1 MLPEEKLVH
10 TFTQKKLTFA
20 CAESCTGGLVAAR
33 TVSIAGASAVFLGG
47 AVTYANSAKV
57 TMVGVKE
64 STLAAHGAVSEQT
77 AKEMAQ
83 GILEKTG
90 ADIAVSTT
98 GIAGPAG
105 ATPTKPVGTVYIG
118 YATTEACGAKLCL
131 FTDKSRDEVRS
142 LAASEA
148 LLTALA
154 LADEIK
160 G

>member
-1 MLPEEKLVH
+1 MVWH
-10 TFTQKKLTFA
+10 ISF
-20 CAESCTGGLVAAR
+20 AESCTGGMAAAGIVDVA
-33 TVSIAGASAVFLGG
+33 SASAVFNESF
-47 AVTYANSAKV
+47 VTYANSAKV

-64 STLAAHGAVSEQT
+64 STLKKHGAVSEQT

-118 YATTEACGAKLCL
+118 YATKEACGAKLCL

>member
-1 MLPEEKLVH
+1 MLPEEKLVYD
-10 TFTQKKLTFA
+10 FTAAGLTFA

-33 TVSIAGASAVFLGG
+33 TVNIAGASAVFLGG
-47 AVTYANSAKV
+47 AVTYANSAKIAM
-57 TMVGVKE
+57 TGVKE

-98 GIAGPAG
+98 GIAGPDG

-118 YATTEACGAKLCL
+118 YATKKKIGARLCL
-131 FTDKSRDEVRS
+131 FADKSRDEVRS

>member
-1 MLPEEKLVH
+1 MLPEEKLVYDL
-10 TFTQKKLTFA
+10 TAAGLTFA

-33 TVSIAGASAVFLGG
+33 TVNIAGASAVFLGG
-47 AVTYANSAKV
+47 AVTYANSAKIAM
-57 TMVGVKE
+57 TGVKE

-98 GIAGPAG
+98 GIAGPDG

-118 YATTEACGAKLCL
+118 YATKKKVGARLCL
-131 FTDKSRDEVRS
+131 FADKSRDEVRS